1 MLSRLNIKN
10 IALIPSL
17 ELSFGEGLV
26 IISGETGA
34 GKTIIIDSLN
44 FVLGERADKA
54 LIRHGEVFA
63 SVEAEFSVC
72 ASAVL
77 AKLNEIGIS
86 TGDKNLTIFRK
97 MSVDGKNECRLNGK
111 NVNLQTLKSITA
123 LLADIHGQHEHQS
136 LLKTETHIEL
146 LDKFAE
152 RELKDFIENY
162 KKQHL
167 AFKNLDAALKKYGS
181 PEERSRRAEN
191 LAFEIEEINSAELT
205 PDLENEII
213 NKRTIYANSE
223 KLVSAVSGAYNLL
236 LGGEDGADALM
247 IIRNALVCL
256 RAAQNIDDSILPLVE
271 RLEGSEIEIKDIA
284 DNIKN
289 LAESYEFDPN
299 KAERAEEQYEKLKL
313 LRKKYGESVEKILD
327 YRDKITE
334 EYEFLE
340 SLAADTE
347 KLITEREVLR
357 KKMFDAGIT
366 LSEKRREAAAKFEQ
380 AILKELSELGMG
392 NSSFIVDFD
401 ELPATAEDAVFV
413 ENGIDTVE
421 FLISA
426 NVGEPPKPLAR
437 IISGGEMSRF
447 MLAVKAITAKIDGIG
462 MLVFDEID
470 AGISGKIAV
479 AVAIKMHKIA
489 RNTQVIAV
497 THLPQLAAIADSN
510 YLICK
515 DNDGIKTQTKVKK
528 LDFEGKLAEVAR
540 LSGGLGGE
548 HALAHAQELIENIK
562 SL

>member
-26 IISGETGA
+26 ILSGETGA

-72 ASAVL
+72 SSAVL

-357 KKMFDAGIT
+357 LKMFDAGIT

-380 AILKELSELGMG
+380 AILKKLSELGMG

-401 ELPATAEDAVFV
+401 ELPATTDDAVFV